1 MSAVLRT
8 PDLARALADYTGRLG
23 FECLQHVPGA
33 LALLCHGP
41 LQLQLWACAA
51 PPGRFER
58 LRATDLPAARFV
70 PAQQSVVVHR
80 IEALYT
86 SLRAAL
92 KAAGMDPLAR
102 LSVGGPML
110 RPWGAREFEL
120 RDLHGNRIHCV
131 DWGVCAHDP
140 AQLARFD
147 LLDGDWPEDGG

>member
-1 MSAVLRT
+1 MSSALRT

-23 FECLQHVPGA
+23 FECLQHIPGA
-33 LALLCHGP
+33 LAFVRHGP

-58 LRATDLPAARFV
+58 LASSDVPVARFV
-70 PAQQSVVVHR
+70 PGQQSVVVHR
-80 IEALYT
+80 IEALYA
-86 SLRAAL
+86 SLRDAL
-92 KAAGMDPLAR
+92 KSAGMNPLAR
-102 LSVGGPML
+102 LSEGGPMV

-147 LLDGDWPEDGG
+147 LLDGDVPEDGS

>member
-33 LALLCHGP
+33 LALLRHGP

-58 LRATDLPAARFV
+58 LRASDLPAARFA

-80 IEALYT
+80 IETLYT

-147 LLDGDWPEDGG
+147 LLDGDLPEDGG